1 MDLKEDRI
9 DEQTD
14 WGLHMLASV
23 SEQEIVLLWRSIGGT
38 RVSEDEAFTATVAGM
53 VLDTAF
59 HVSHRS
65 SVVEQ

>member
-1 MDLKEDRI
+1 MELKEDKV

-23 SEQEIVLLWRSIGGT
+23 SEQEIVLLWRSVGGK

-53 VLDTAF
+53 ALDTAF

-65 SVVEQ
+65 SAIEQ

>member
-1 MDLKEDRI
+1 MDLKEDEV

-14 WGLHMLASV
+14 WGLDMRESV
-23 SEQEIVLLWRSIGGT
+23 SEQEIVLLWRSIGGK
-38 RVSEDEAFTATVAGM
+38 RVSEDEAFTAIVAGM

-65 SVVEQ
+65 CVVEQ

>member
-1 MDLKEDRI
+1 MDLKEDEV
-9 DEQTD
+9 DVQTD
-14 WGLHMLASV
+14 WGLDMLESI
-23 SEQEIVLLWRSIGGT
+23 SEQEIVLLWRSIGGK
-38 RVSEDEAFTATVAGM
+38 RVSEDEAFTAIVAGM